1 MDAGPPAPVPAR
13 RRRAKRPRTEVVH
26 ALPGRY
32 RLADRRL
39 RGDADAAEAARLALL
54 GVPGVTQASASAVT
68 GTALVRCIPSVTAKR
83 LCAVLGAAL
92 GDPPR
97 PRALS
102 SAAVQADPASE
113 AHAWHAM
120 PAAAV
125 AAALGCAP
133 KRGLPPAEAAA
144 RLAAGGPNLLA
155 RAEARSAAAIFAEQ
169 LTSVPVA
176 LLGASALV
184 SVATGG
190 LADALAIG
198 AVVLLNAGIAT
209 TTERSAERTIQGL
222 SDVSP
227 APVPVIRGGRRMM
240 LEVAGI
246 VPGDLILLEPGT
258 LVPADARLITAT
270 DLTLNESAL
279 TGESLPIVKDADAG
293 VAVVAPLAE
302 RRSMVFRGT
311 AVTGGSGLAIVT
323 ATGSATEIG
332 RIQAL
337 LGDLRPPQTPIERQ
351 LGEVGRELIIV
362 NGAICAAVAGIG
374 LLRGQ
379 PWQAILRSAIS
390 LAVAAVPEGLP
401 AVATTTLALGIQDMR
416 EKQILVRRLDAVET
430 LGAVEVVCL
439 DKTGTLTA
447 NRMAAAALHLDGA
460 LLAPEALVGA
470 RRAVAVALLEA
481 ATLCSDV
488 EETGDVLAGSPTETA
503 LVRAGLELGL
513 DPAALRSRWPRKQTV
528 PRAEGRKRMATL
540 HRGRNGTLL
549 AVKGDPAE
557 VLARCTK
564 RLTAAGEVPLDHAAR
579 SAIIAANDRMAAQA
593 LRVLGVARRDGGGDP
608 HDERDLT
615 WLGLAGLA
623 DPLRPGAAE
632 AIRALHVAGIR
643 TMMITGD
650 QSATAY
656 AIAKELGMPR
666 DGEVRVLEA
675 GALRDLP
682 PEALAALA
690 PQADV
695 FARVSP
701 ANKLQIV
708 RALQASGQIV
718 AMTGDGINDGPAL
731 RAAEIGIAMG
741 GGGTDVAREVADIVL
756 ATDELGGLLEAVALG
771 RATYANIR
779 KVLRYLVGT
788 NASETMLMLGAAI
801 AGLPE
806 PLNPMQLL
814 WLNLISDPLPAL
826 ALGLEAPEPDV
837 LEQLP
842 HDPRAPILSPDDFRR
857 LLREGAVMG
866 TAALVSAIGA
876 PPGVAFHG
884 LTLAQLAHA
893 FLCRSET
900 HGLLGAD
907 RPPTNPKLLGAIGLC
922 VALQAAAQ
930 GVGPLRRLLG
940 LGPLGPAGWLGVAA
954 TALAPLAVNGMISAM
969 PRRPRQGGA
978 HA

>member
-1 MDAGPPAPVPAR
+1 MMVGRKLPSRPSRARGPAVA
-13 RRRAKRPRTEVVH
+13 H

-32 RLADRRL
+32 RLADPRL
-39 RGDADAAEAARLALL
+39 RGAPERAEAARLALL

-68 GTALVRCIPSVTAKR
+68 GTALVRCAASVTPSR
-83 LCAVLGAAL
+83 LCVVLGAAL

-97 PRALS
+97 GRSL
-102 SAAVQADPASE
+102 SAAAPAETFADP
-113 AHAWHAM
+113 HAWHAM
-120 PAAAV
+120 PPATV
-125 AAALGCAP
+125 AAALGCTL
-133 KRGLPPAEAAA
+133 KRGLAPAEAAA

-155 RAEARSAAAIFAEQ
+155 RAEGRSAAAIFAEQ

-176 LLGASALV
+176 LLGASAVV

-190 LADALAIG
+190 VADAVAIG

-209 TTERSAERTIQGL
+209 VTERSAERTIRGL
-222 SDVSP
+222 SEVSP
-227 APVPVIRGGRRMM
+227 ASVPAIRGGKRI
-240 LEVAGI
+240 LLPVAGL

-258 LVPADARLITAT
+258 LVPADARLIAAT
-270 DLTLNESAL
+270 DLTVNESAL
-279 TGESLPIVKDADAG
+279 TGESLPVTKDAAAH
-293 VAVVAPLAE
+293 VSVETPLAE
-302 RRSMVFRGT
+302 RCGMVFRGT
-311 AVTGGSGLAIVT
+311 GVTGGSGLAIVT
-323 ATGSATEIG
+323 ATGAATEIG

-337 LGDLRPPQTPIERQ
+337 LRGVRPPQTPIERQ
-351 LGEVGRELIIV
+351 LGEVGRELVLV
-362 NGAICAAVAGIG
+362 NGVICAAVAGIG

-379 PWQAILRSAIS
+379 PWPVMLRTAIS

-416 EKQILVRRLDAVET
+416 DKQILVRRLDAVET

-439 DKTGTLTA
+439 DKTGTLTV
-447 NRMAAAALHLDGA
+447 NRMATTALHLDGA
-460 LLAPEALVGA
+460 LLAPAALTGA
-470 RRAVAVALLEA
+470 HRDVAAALLEA

-488 EETGDVLAGSPTETA
+488 AAAADGLAGSPTETA
-503 LVRAGLELGL
+503 LVRAAQDLGL
-513 DPAALRSRWPRKQTV
+513 DLASLRERWPTNQTW
-528 PRAEGRKRMATL
+528 PRAEGRKRMTTL
-540 HRGRNGTLL
+540 HRGRGGALL

-557 VLARCTK
+557 VLALCTQ
-564 RLTAAGEVPLDHAAR
+564 RLAATGEVPMDAKAR
-579 SAIIAANDRMAAQA
+579 KAILGANDRMAAQA
-593 LRVLGVARRDGGGDP
+593 LRVLGVARRVGGGDAR
-608 HDERDLT
+608 DEQGLT

-632 AIRALHVAGIR
+632 AIHALHVAGIR

-656 AIAKELGMPR
+656 AIAKELGLPR

-701 ANKLQIV
+701 SNKLQIV
-708 RALQASGQIV
+708 RALQASGRIV

-756 ATDELGGLLEAVALG
+756 ATDDLGGLLDAIELG

-801 AGLPE
+801 AGLPA
-806 PLNPMQLL
+806 PLTPMQLL
-814 WLNLISDPLPAL
+814 WLNLVSDPLPAL

-842 HDPRAPILSPDDFRR
+842 HDPRAPILSPADFRR
-857 LLREGAVMG
+857 LLREGAVIG
-866 TAALVSAIGA
+866 AAALASTFGA
-876 PPGVAFHG
+876 PPAATFHG

-900 HGLLGAD
+900 HGLLDAD
-907 RPPTNPKLLGAIGLC
+907 RPPLNPKLVGAIGICL
-922 VALQAAAQ
+922 ALQAAAQ

-940 LGPLGPAGWLGVAA
+940 LGPLGPAGFAA
-954 TALAPLAVNGMISAM
+954 AATTALAPLVVNAIISAASQ
-969 PRRPRQGGA
+969 RRRQEKSDA
-978 HA
+978 

>member
-1 MDAGPPAPVPAR
+1 MPGAAL
-13 RRRAKRPRTEVVH
+13 VH

-32 RLADRRL
+32 RFADPRL
-39 RGDADAAEAARLALL
+39 RGAPERVAAARLALL
-54 GVPGVTQASASAVT
+54 GVPGVTQASASSVT
-68 GTALVRCIPSVTAKR
+68 GTALVRCATSVAPSR
-83 LCAVLGAAL
+83 LRAVLGAAL

-97 PRALS
+97 ARALS
-102 SAAVQADPASE
+102 AAAPAE
-113 AHAWHAM
+113 PDAEPHAWHAM
-120 PAAAV
+120 PPAAV

-155 RAEARSAAAIFAEQ
+155 RAEARSPAAIFAEQ
-169 LTSVPVA
+169 LASVPVA
-176 LLGASALV
+176 LLGASAMV
-184 SVATGG
+184 SLATGG
-190 LADALAIG
+190 LADAAAIG

-209 TTERSAERTIQGL
+209 VTERSAERTIRGL

-227 APVPVIRGGRRMM
+227 APVPVIRGGKRI
-240 LEVAGI
+240 LLPVAGL
-246 VPGDLILLEPGT
+246 VPGDLILLEPGI
-258 LVPADARLITAT
+258 LVPADARLIAAT
-270 DLTLNESAL
+270 DLTVNESAL
-279 TGESLPIVKDADAG
+279 TGESLPVAKDAAAR
-293 VAVVAPLAE
+293 VPVEAPLAD
-302 RRSMVFRGT
+302 RRGMVFRGT
-311 AVTGGSGLAIVT
+311 GVTGGSGLAIVT
-323 ATGSATEIG
+323 ATGAATEIG

-337 LGDLRPPQTPIERQ
+337 LGDVRPPQTPIERQ
-351 LGEVGRELIIV
+351 LGEVGRELVLV
-362 NGAICAAVAGIG
+362 NGVICAAIGAIG

-379 PWQAILRSAIS
+379 PWPEMLRSAIS

-439 DKTGTLTA
+439 DKTGTLTM
-447 NRMAAAALHLDGA
+447 NRMAATALHLDGA
-460 LLAPEALVGA
+460 LVAPAALAGA

-481 ATLCSDV
+481 ASLCSDV
-488 EETGDVLAGSPTETA
+488 AEAAGELTGSPTETA
-503 LVRAGLELGL
+503 LVRAARDLGIDL
-513 DPAALRSRWPRKQTV
+513 AALRARWPTKEVV

-540 HRGRNGTLL
+540 HRDRGGALL

-557 VLARCTK
+557 VLALCTR
-564 RLTAAGEVPLDHAAR
+564 RLTASGEVPIEDRAR
-579 SAIIAANDRMAAQA
+579 QAIIAANHRMAAQA
-593 LRVLGVARRDGGGDP
+593 LRVLGVARRRGGGDP
-608 HDERDLT
+608 RHEQGLT

-632 AIRALHVAGIR
+632 AIHDLHVAGIR

-656 AIAKELGMPR
+656 AIAKELGLPR

-701 ANKLQIV
+701 SNKLQIV

-756 ATDELGGLLEAVALG
+756 ATDDLGGLLEAIALG

-788 NASETMLMLGAAI
+788 NASETMMMLGAAVV
-801 AGLPE
+801 GLPA
-806 PLNPMQLL
+806 PLSPMQLL
-814 WLNLISDPLPAL
+814 WLNLVSDPLPAL

-842 HDPRAPILSPDDFRR
+842 HDPRAPILSPADFRR

-866 TAALVSAIGA
+866 AAALASTFGA
-876 PPGVAFHG
+876 SPAATFHG
-884 LTLAQLAHA
+884 LTLAQLGHA
-893 FLCRSET
+893 LVCRSET
-900 HGLLGAD
+900 HGLLDPD
-907 RPPTNPKLLGAIGLC
+907 RPPMNPRLLGAVGLC
-922 VALQAAAQ
+922 LALQGAAQ
-930 GVGPLRRLLG
+930 GAGPLRRLLG
-940 LGPLGPAGWLGVAA
+940 LGPLGGAAGVAAAAA
-954 TALAPLAVNGMISAM
+954 TALAPLAVNGIIAAASQ
-969 PRRPRQGGA
+969 RRCKEKPDA
-978 HA
+978 

>member
-1 MDAGPPAPVPAR
+1 VA
-13 RRRAKRPRTEVVH
+13 H

-32 RLADRRL
+32 RLADPRL
-39 RGDADAAEAARLALL
+39 RGAPERAEAARLALL

-68 GTALVRCIPSVTAKR
+68 GTALVRCAASVTPSR
-83 LCAVLGAAL
+83 LCAVVGAAL

-97 PRALS
+97 ARSL
-102 SAAVQADPASE
+102 SAAAPAEPFADP
-113 AHAWHAM
+113 HAWHAM

-133 KRGLPPAEAAA
+133 KRGLTPAEAAA
-144 RLAAGGPNLLA
+144 RLGAGGPNLLA
-155 RAEARSAAAIFAEQ
+155 RAEGRSAATIFAEQ

-176 LLGASALV
+176 LLGASAVV
-184 SVATGG
+184 SVVTGG
-190 LADALAIG
+190 VADAVAIG

-209 TTERSAERTIQGL
+209 VTERSAERTIRGL

-227 APVPVIRGGRRMM
+227 APVPAIRGGKRI
-240 LEVAGI
+240 LLPVAGL

-258 LVPADARLITAT
+258 LVPADARLIAAT
-270 DLTLNESAL
+270 DLTVNESAL
-279 TGESLPIVKDADAG
+279 TGESLPVTKDAAAR
-293 VAVVAPLAE
+293 VPVETPLAE
-302 RRSMVFRGT
+302 RCGMVFRGT
-311 AVTGGSGLAIVT
+311 GVTGGSGVAIVT
-323 ATGSATEIG
+323 ATGAATEIG

-337 LGDLRPPQTPIERQ
+337 LGGVRPPQTPIERQ
-351 LGEVGRELIIV
+351 LGEVGRELVLV
-362 NGAICAAVAGIG
+362 NGVICAAVAGIG

-379 PWQAILRSAIS
+379 PWPVMLRTAIS

-416 EKQILVRRLDAVET
+416 DKQILVRRLDAVET

-439 DKTGTLTA
+439 DKTGTLTV
-447 NRMAAAALHLDGA
+447 NRMATTALHLDGA
-460 LLAPEALVGA
+460 LLAPAALTGA
-470 RRAVAVALLEA
+470 HRDVAAALLEA
-481 ATLCSDV
+481 AALCSDV
-488 EETGDVLAGSPTETA
+488 AADADGLAGSPTETA
-503 LVRAGLELGL
+503 LVRAAQDLGL
-513 DPAALRSRWPRKQTV
+513 DLVSLRERWPTKQTW
-528 PRAEGRKRMATL
+528 PRAEGRKRMTTL
-540 HRGRNGTLL
+540 HRGRGGALL

-557 VLARCTK
+557 VLALCTQ
-564 RLTAAGEVPLDHAAR
+564 RLAATGEVPMDAKAR
-579 SAIIAANDRMAAQA
+579 KAILGANDRMAAQA
-593 LRVLGVARRDGGGDP
+593 LRVLGVARREGGGDAR
-608 HDERDLT
+608 DEQGLT

-632 AIRALHVAGIR
+632 AIHALHVAGIR

-656 AIAKELGMPR
+656 AIAKQLGLPR

-701 ANKLQIV
+701 SNKLQIV

-756 ATDELGGLLEAVALG
+756 ATDDLGGLLDAIELG

-801 AGLPE
+801 AGLPA
-806 PLNPMQLL
+806 PLTPMQLL
-814 WLNLISDPLPAL
+814 WLNLVSDPLPAL

-842 HDPRAPILSPDDFRR
+842 HDPRAPILSPADFRR
-857 LLREGAVMG
+857 LLREGAVIG
-866 TAALVSAIGA
+866 AAALASTFGA
-876 PPGVAFHG
+876 PPAATFHG

-900 HGLLGAD
+900 HGLLDAD
-907 RPPTNPKLLGAIGLC
+907 RPPLNPKLVGAIGICL
-922 VALQAAAQ
+922 ALQAAAQ

-940 LGPLGPAGWLGVAA
+940 LGPLGPAGFAA
-954 TALAPLAVNGMISAM
+954 AATTALAPLVVNAIISAASQ
-969 PRRPRQGGA
+969 RRRQEKSDA
-978 HA
+978 